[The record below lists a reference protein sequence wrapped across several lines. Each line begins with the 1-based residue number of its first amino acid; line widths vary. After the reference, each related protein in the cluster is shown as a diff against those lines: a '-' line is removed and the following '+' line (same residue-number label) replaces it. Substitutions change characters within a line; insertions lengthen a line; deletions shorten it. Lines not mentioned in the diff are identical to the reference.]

1 MPPAPHQVEQPGFLL
16 TGQAADFRPDC
27 LAKVRQREVFAGV
40 DRPLLLV
47 GETPGVSPED
57 AIRFSDPSRGELDM
71 VFQFEHMFLDY
82 GAGKWDQ
89 RPLDL
94 VALKRTL
101 GRWQEGLAERG
112 WNSLYWDNHDQ
123 PRIVSRWGDDG
134 EHRVR
139 SAKLLATILHL
150 QRGTPYIYQGE
161 ELGMT
166 NSVFSSI
173 DDFRDLESLNH
184 YKEATAHGEDP
195 AAVLAGLRPMSRDNA
210 RTPMQWDGTAN
221 AGFTSGTPWIA
232 VTPNYPQINAAS
244 QVGDP
249 DSIYSHY
256 RELIAL
262 RHDNPVVPDGDFT
275 MLVPDHAQLFAFT
288 RRLDGDELLVVGNW
302 SGAEA
307 VLDGVAVPAGAELI
321 LTNAGEAGETL
332 RPWECRVY
340 RSVRSS

>member
-1 MPPAPHQVEQPGFLL
+1 MCSETDFSFIIAFRFLKALPYFIGEIVAASGVTTLPDGPIFDGQLYGSMAPYAINGPRVHEFL
-16 TGQAADFRPDC
+16 QEMH
-27 LAKVRQREVFAGV
+27 REVFAGV

-57 AIRFSDPSRGELDM
+57 AIRFSDPSRDELDM

-123 PRIVSRWGDDG
+123 PRIVSRWGEDG

-184 YKEATAHGEDP
+184 YKEATANGEDP
-195 AAVLAGLRPMSRDNA
+195 AAVLAGL
-210 RTPMQWDGTAN
+210 
-221 AGFTSGTPWIA
+221 SGWHLERGWGPLRA
-232 VTPNYPQINAAS
+232 V
-244 QVGDP
+244 
-249 DSIYSHY
+249 
-256 RELIAL
+256 RL
-262 RHDNPVVPDGDFT
+262 RG
-275 MLVPDHAQLFAFT
+275 
-288 RRLDGDELLVVGNW
+288 
-302 SGAEA
+302 
-307 VLDGVAVPAGAELI
+307 
-321 LTNAGEAGETL
+321 
-332 RPWECRVY
+332 
-340 RSVRSS
+340 